1 MTYVPGQ
8 ILSRSANCIA
18 QPLAPASPTDS
29 SGRGLAPPGMAGLPV
44 LLGHSQQSQPQLQLP
59 LKNNRSRKG
68 RGEGNSV
75 NAPMGSPAGLA
86 EFGQGCGEDMSVAS
100 MFLQF
105 QSAFLQGAEVAGGF
119 LPEDG
124 GFLPPPG
131 FEEFVQALPP
141 QSEPSSAT
149 VTPTCAASA
158 ALGLLDTSAWSA
170 EKTKMKPFSSPLAP
184 PVAPP
189 MTKLA
194 KTAQPACNLKPP
206 RASVAGKVADG
217 SLASLGSANHAQRK
231 CKPCAFMHKDG
242 CASGSQCRFCHLCPL
257 GEKKT
262 RTKERKDRWQTAR
275 QVRAERQDQ
284 QLQQQ
289 QQQQHQQ

>member
-1 MTYVPGQ
+1 MPMTYVPGQ

-29 SGRGLAPPGMAGLPV
+29 SGRGLAPLGLAGLPV
-44 LLGHSQQSQPQLQLP
+44 LLGHSQQPQLQLP

-86 EFGQGCGEDMSVAS
+86 EFRQGCCEDMSVAS

-119 LPEDG
+119 LTEDG

-149 VTPTCAASA
+149 VTPTYAASA

-170 EKTKMKPFSSPLAP
+170 EKTKMKPASSPLAP
-184 PVAPP
+184 PVASATP
-189 MTKLA
+189 KS
-194 KTAQPACNLKPP
+194 
-206 RASVAGKVADG
+206 R
-217 SLASLGSANHAQRK
+217 GSAQSCLGTTDDEACQNRAAGLQSEASACKRRRKGCGRQPCQLGLRKSCAAQVQAVCLHAQGRL
-231 CKPCAFMHKDG
+231 
-242 CASGSQCRFCHLCPL
+242 R
-257 GEKKT
+257 
-262 RTKERKDRWQTAR
+262 
-275 QVRAERQDQ
+275 
-284 QLQQQ
+284 
-289 QQQQHQQ
+289 

>member
-1 MTYVPGQ
+1 MPMTYVPGQ

-29 SGRGLAPPGMAGLPV
+29 SGRGLAPLGLAGLPV
-44 LLGHSQQSQPQLQLP
+44 LLGHSQQPQLQLP

-86 EFGQGCGEDMSVAS
+86 EFRQGCCEDMSVAS

-119 LPEDG
+119 LTEDG

-149 VTPTCAASA
+149 VTPTYAASA

-170 EKTKMKPFSSPLAP
+170 EKTKMKPASSPLAP

-289 QQQQHQQ
+289 QQQHQQ